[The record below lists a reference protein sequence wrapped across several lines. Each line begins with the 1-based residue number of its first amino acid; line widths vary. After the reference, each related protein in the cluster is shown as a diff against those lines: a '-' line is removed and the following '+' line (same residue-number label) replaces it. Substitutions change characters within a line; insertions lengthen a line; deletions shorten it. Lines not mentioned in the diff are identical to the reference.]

1 MNARSQP
8 MIDRLSRAVR
18 IIGWTIGFG
27 SLAID
32 TLLIGSIVLTQ
43 KGYLLN
49 G

>member
-1 MNARSQP
+1 MSK
-8 MIDRLSRAVR
+8 RLLRAVR

-27 SLAID
+27 SIAADSLF
-32 TLLIGSIVLTQ
+32 IGSIVLTQ